1 MYLNFK
7 SIFSLDRNKGVT
19 VKNIFFYFLICFL
32 VFSFSI
38 RTFQLDFRILAV
50 YVLFLVVVNLLLFN
64 TFLFRIDKLLFLH
77 SLFLILLLIP
87 MIIYAGG
94 SGFYLSRDILPIL
107 KNGYFDSDT
116 SFHVAIAESIKNYG
130 YPSTLLH
137 GNPVLNYHV
146 GSHYLLAL
154 LSFISTIP
162 IIELFPYQNSFFP
175 LLFITYFL
183 IFISSKVNRGLLAIL
198 SLFVFVILNNHEKFF
213 WTFDISTPISL
224 FWSMLLIIRLSRKQS
239 SDLVDYVL
247 LALTFL
253 CKVSVGVYL
262 FGIYGVYRVIFF
274 KKSILIRFAR
284 FSILLGLFML
294 LFYLTSDDFKRH
306 SLHWEYGSL
315 HKQLLDQEK
324 RDVRIIA
331 FFVLP
336 SLLFFFSLVKKN
348 WQLVTSCLG
357 IILISYLAI
366 NLSFDNRAH
375 LHFIVGANWITV
387 FLFSGLR
394 ISNVRKT
401 IYYIPLYICISIFV
415 LFNSPFIKQKMPIVI
430 DMKPQYPQKTNAD
443 LYIQKLIE
451 LRNRDEKFL
460 IQIPEQETDFW
471 NHWAHAA
478 PSHSRYFMAFWIPM
492 LSGKPAYNGY
502 NSKFMKETSVG
513 WYPPG
518 TYGYSSYYNDS
529 TGLKG
534 FRKIIKLSKV
544 EGKIVEEVIF
554 FHH

>member
-198 SLFVFVILNNHEKFF
+198 SLFVFVILNNHEKF
-213 WTFDISTPISL
+213 L
-224 FWSMLLIIRLSRKQS
+224 
-239 SDLVDYVL
+239 
-247 LALTFL
+247 
-253 CKVSVGVYL
+253 
-262 FGIYGVYRVIFF
+262 
-274 KKSILIRFAR
+274 
-284 FSILLGLFML
+284 
-294 LFYLTSDDFKRH
+294 DF
-306 SLHWEYGSL
+306 
-315 HKQLLDQEK
+315 
-324 RDVRIIA
+324 
-331 FFVLP
+331 
-336 SLLFFFSLVKKN
+336 
-348 WQLVTSCLG
+348 
-357 IILISYLAI
+357 
-366 NLSFDNRAH
+366 
-375 LHFIVGANWITV
+375 
-387 FLFSGLR
+387 
-394 ISNVRKT
+394 
-401 IYYIPLYICISIFV
+401 
-415 LFNSPFIKQKMPIVI
+415 
-430 DMKPQYPQKTNAD
+430 
-443 LYIQKLIE
+443 
-451 LRNRDEKFL
+451 
-460 IQIPEQETDFW
+460 
-471 NHWAHAA
+471 
-478 PSHSRYFMAFWIPM
+478 
-492 LSGKPAYNGY
+492 
-502 NSKFMKETSVG
+502 
-513 WYPPG
+513 
-518 TYGYSSYYNDS
+518 
-529 TGLKG
+529 
-534 FRKIIKLSKV
+534 
-544 EGKIVEEVIF
+544 
-554 FHH
+554 